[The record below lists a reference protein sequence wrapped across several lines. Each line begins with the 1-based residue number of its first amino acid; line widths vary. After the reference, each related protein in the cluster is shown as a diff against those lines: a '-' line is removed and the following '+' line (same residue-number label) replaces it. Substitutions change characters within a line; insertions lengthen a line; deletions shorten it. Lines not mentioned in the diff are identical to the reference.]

1 MVTKYIHTED
11 IHNYAAA
18 RETVPFILNLFNP
31 KSVAD
36 VGCGIGTWLKVFQE
50 NGVNDVI
57 GIDGDYVNKSLLKI
71 DLKNFTPFNLEEKF
85 SSDRYF
91 DLVISL
97 EVAEHLKN
105 ESSKIFIDSICSLSD
120 IVIFSAATHNQ
131 GGQNHVNEQEPF
143 FWIELFSKNGYN
155 CYDVLRPVFWE
166 NENIDWWY
174 RQNIMIFSKN
184 LGINKKLEKMPSFC
198 GKNIIHPIA
207 DKSKSE
213 IIQNC
218 LNKKNLF
225 SSGKMGVKFYLKL
238 AVKAIN
244 LKINS

>member
-11 IHNYAAA
+11 IHNYTAA

-36 VGCGIGTWLKVFQE
+36 MGCGIGTWLRVFQE
-50 NGVNDVI
+50 NGINDVL

-71 DLKNFTPFNLEEKF
+71 DPKYFIPFNLEEKF
-85 SSDRYF
+85 TSDRKF

-97 EVAEHLKN
+97 EVAEHLNN
-105 ESSKIFIDSICSLSD
+105 ESSKIFIESLCTLSD
-120 IVIFSAATHNQ
+120 IVIFSAATYNQ
-131 GGQNHVNEQEPF
+131 GGQNHINEQEPL
-143 FWIELFSKNGYN
+143 FWIELFSKNGYV

-174 RQNIMIFSKN
+174 RQNIMIFSKKSCF
-184 LGINKKLEKMPSFC
+184 NKKLEEMPSFN
-198 GKNIIHPIA
+198 GKNIIHPIT
-207 DKSKSE
+207 DKNKTE
-213 IIQNC
+213 IIQNS
-218 LNKKNLF
+218 LNKEKLI

-238 AVKAIN
+238 AVKAIK
-244 LKINS
+244 LKMYS